1 MTSPMSKRKYIAG
14 TLAALAVMNSSAA
27 FAQSCIK
34 EQEVKA
40 MTLYALPT
48 IIAAAQNKC
57 ASTLSPKGF
66 MANGAKQLASRYA
79 DQKDANWPM
88 ARKVL
93 LNMASKSNGGMN
105 ANMSQ
110 FLEQM
115 PPATVKELLD
125 TMLYQKLGEEIQ
137 PEKCSTIEHGLEIAA
152 PLEPDETASIFAF
165 VLTLAA
171 PDKLNI
177 CPLDKK

>member
-1 MTSPMSKRKYIAG
+1 MLKRKYSAG
-14 TLAALAVMNSSAA
+14 ALAAVAVMNSSAA

-34 EQEVKA
+34 EQDVKA

-48 IIAAAQNKC
+48 IITAAQDKC
-57 ASTLSPKGF
+57 TSTLSSQGF
-66 MANGAKQLASRYA
+66 MATGAKQLAARYA
-79 DQKDANWPM
+79 ARKDANWPA

-93 LNMASKSNGGMN
+93 ISMASQGNGGMS

-110 FLEQM
+110 LLEQM

-137 PEKCSTIEHGLEIAA
+137 PDKCSTIEHGLEIAA

-165 VLTLAA
+165 VLTVAA

>member
-1 MTSPMSKRKYIAG
+1 MSTRKYLIGA
-14 TLAALAVMNSSAA
+14 LAALGVMNSSAA

-34 EQEVKA
+34 ETEVKA

-48 IIAAAQNKC
+48 IISAAQSKC
-57 ASTLSPKGF
+57 ANTLPADGF
-66 MANGAKQLASRYA
+66 MATQASQLAARYEA
-79 DQKDANWPM
+79 KKDSNWPT

-93 LNMASKSNGGMN
+93 IALASQGNGN
-105 ANMSQ
+105 ADQRMGQ
-110 FLEQM
+110 ILEQM

-125 TMLYQKLGEEIQ
+125 SMLFQKLSEEIK
-137 PEKCSTIEHGLEIAA
+137 PSKCVMIEHGLEIAA

-165 VLTLAA
+165 VMTLAA
-171 PDKLNI
+171 PEKLNI